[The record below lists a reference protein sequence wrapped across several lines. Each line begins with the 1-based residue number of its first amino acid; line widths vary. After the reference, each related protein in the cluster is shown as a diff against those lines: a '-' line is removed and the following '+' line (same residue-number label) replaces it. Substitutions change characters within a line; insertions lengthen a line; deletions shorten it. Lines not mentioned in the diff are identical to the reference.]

1 MILDKIS
8 TLEDRVKKLEGRD
21 DDMMVFENKSF
32 VRRQWEMATGFED
45 EVTDGELGYS
55 KYELKAAVMVGQYAN
70 KIQAKYPVGPEY
82 AVEIGND
89 MAKKEVEWNM
99 SSAEGEDYDYWF
111 KVYEKLQG

>member
-32 VRRQWEMATGFED
+32 VRRQWEMATGFEE

-55 KYELKAAVMVGQYAN
+55 KYELKAAVMVGQNAN
-70 KIQAKYPVGPEY
+70 MICRTHGLDPET
-82 AVEIGND
+82 ATELGTI

-99 SSAEGEDYDYWF
+99 SAAEGEDYDYWF

>member
-8 TLEDRVKKLEGRD
+8 TLEERVKKLEGRD
-21 DDMMVFENKSF
+21 DDMMVFENKS
-32 VRRQWEMATGFED
+32 ATGFEE

-55 KYELKAAVMVGQYAN
+55 KYELKAAVIVGQYAN
-70 KIQAKYPVGPEY
+70 EIQAKYPIGPEY
-82 AVEIGND
+82 AAEIGND

-99 SSAEGEDYDYWF
+99 SAAEGEDYDYWM